1 MLGLRVIS
9 SYLTYKIMD
18 EVYQRESSLFI
29 NDGLNFLI
37 KGSFIYLEILNE
49 IIWNL
54 HGLVVK
60 SYLDAFIIL

>member
-29 NDGLNFLI
+29 NNGLNFLI

-60 SYLDAFIIL
+60 SYLNAFIIL